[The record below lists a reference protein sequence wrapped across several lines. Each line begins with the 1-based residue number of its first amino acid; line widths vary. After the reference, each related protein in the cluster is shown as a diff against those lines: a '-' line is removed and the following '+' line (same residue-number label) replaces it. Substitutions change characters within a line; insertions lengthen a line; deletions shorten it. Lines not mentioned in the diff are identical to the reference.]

1 MCVFS
6 IGSRRRTKRQ
16 EKMMLSPASSGKGR
30 SKRRFFEGSSQC
42 LSGLVL
48 VKVWWWTHIYF
59 GNNFTMSQ
67 HKDAETPRAGGEK
80 CKQENRS
87 CKRHGYDPVPVPLAH
102 ETCPSV
108 PGTNKRHICQT
119 HRKYIPDPAFT
130 TIPSSLI
137 PAVLW
142 LYLFLWDQDLPQ
154 VWQYQIYR
162 YQRLSYFSKWVEQ
175 TPVLVITGWFVQNQ
189 KHRCFPEALFYH
201 PFRGVDGA
209 RL

>member
-1 MCVFS
+1 MSTYLSNTIYQCLQNTEAAFCLVTIVRSHHGKYNTTSRERDRYMCVFS

-142 LYLFLWDQDLPQ
+142 LYLF
-154 VWQYQIYR
+154 YGTKIYPR
-162 YQRLSYFSKWVEQ
+162 CDNIRS
-175 TPVLVITGWFVQNQ
+175 TGTSV
-189 KHRCFPEALFYH
+189 
-201 PFRGVDGA
+201 
-209 RL
+209 